1 MPEIKTTEIAI
12 LGAGAAGLTAA
23 IRLGQLGIPCLLI
36 DKGEFPRSKICGDGL
51 SGKTLSALKRLN
63 PQYID
68 EIGKLATATSS
79 QAARFF
85 SPRGKMLQLGFRSED
100 LSHPPGLI
108 CERFHFDHFLY
119 SKAISSGKC
128 GFVANTRIS
137 QITRENGQMI
147 LSDPDGEKQVRCS
160 LLLFGAEANKGLIR
174 QFHPGYPVT
183 IEEGIGIRG
192 YFDRV
197 TGADQLHAIEI
208 HFFRELLPWYFWI
221 FPFADGSANVG
232 LALPESQA
240 RKLDKSL
247 KQILF
252 SLIADKPHLK
262 MRFSQASLKGK
273 LEAHRLP
280 VYASGGCPVAGDGFM
295 LIGDAARLIDPFT
308 GEGIGN
314 AMVSGFKAAET
325 ASKCYKNGD
334 FSLKYTGEYENEI
347 REKLY
352 PELDLSLKLQNLARK
367 QRLLNLVI
375 GKASK
380 DEKLRDLMSDMLYST
395 YTKSKLN
402 HPWFYLKL
410 LTGI

>member
-1 MPEIKTTEIAI
+1 
-12 LGAGAAGLTAA
+12 
-23 IRLGQLGIPCLLI
+23 
-36 DKGEFPRSKICGDGL
+36 
-51 SGKTLSALKRLN
+51 
-63 PQYID
+63 
-68 EIGKLATATSS
+68 
-79 QAARFF
+79 
-85 SPRGKMLQLGFRSED
+85 
-100 LSHPPGLI
+100 
-108 CERFHFDHFLY
+108 
-119 SKAISSGKC
+119 
-128 GFVANTRIS
+128 
-137 QITRENGQMI
+137 
-147 LSDPDGEKQVRCS
+147 
-160 LLLFGAEANKGLIR
+160 
-174 QFHPGYPVT
+174 
-183 IEEGIGIRG
+183 
-192 YFDRV
+192 
-197 TGADQLHAIEI
+197 
-208 HFFRELLPWYFWI
+208 
-221 FPFADGSANVG
+221 
-232 LALPESQA
+232 
-240 RKLDKSL
+240 
-247 KQILF
+247 
-252 SLIADKPHLK
+252 

-334 FSLKYTGEYENEI
+334 FSFKYTGEYENEI